1 MTNPRYYL
9 PAALAGD
16 NTRYFKPLRCL
27 RTGLLL
33 GELKKGR
40 FEPSQALAMNLRMQE
55 FVNYLNF
62 NASDERTIRYLKG
75 ETLTAAEEE
84 AADGLVLIC
93 VDGFPLGWAQKR
105 GGQLKNK
112 YNPGWRWQ

>member
-1 MTNPRYYL
+1 M
-9 PAALAGD
+9 
-16 NTRYFKPLRCL
+16 
-27 RTGLLL
+27 L

-55 FVNYLNF
+55 FVNSLNF

>member
-1 MTNPRYYL
+1 MARTRKTSKE
-9 PAALAGD
+9 ALEE
-16 NTRYFKPLRCL
+16 KI
-27 RTGLLL
+27 
-33 GELKKGR
+33 EK
-40 FEPSQALAMNLRMQE
+40 
-55 FVNYLNF
+55 
-62 NASDERTIRYLKG
+62 
-75 ETLTAAEEE
+75 AEEE

>member
-1 MTNPRYYL
+1 M
-9 PAALAGD
+9 
-16 NTRYFKPLRCL
+16 
-27 RTGLLL
+27 
-33 GELKKGR
+33 
-40 FEPSQALAMNLRMQE
+40 
-55 FVNYLNF
+55 
-62 NASDERTIRYLKG
+62 
-75 ETLTAAEEE
+75 TAAEED

>member
-1 MTNPRYYL
+1 MKDKLKY
-9 PAALAGD
+9 
-16 NTRYFKPLRCL
+16 
-27 RTGLLL
+27 LLL
-33 GELKKGR
+33 LLL
-40 FEPSQALAMNLRMQE
+40 SVLCLT
-55 FVNYLNF
+55 VLN
-62 NASDERTIRYLKG
+62 ACGKDDS
-75 ETLTAAEEE
+75 AAEEE

>member
-1 MTNPRYYL
+1 MGQGKSIRL
-9 PAALAGD
+9 DRFLAEMKQG
-16 NTRYFKPLRCL
+16 TR
-27 RTGLLL
+27 
-33 GELKKGR
+33 
-40 FEPSQALAMNLRMQE
+40 SQ
-55 FVNYLNF
+55 V
-62 NASDERTIRYLKG
+62 S